1 MSNKRK
7 VLPIILLLF
16 FMLSSAGFSQY
27 REPLFKIHD
36 RGDLWETVKDNGQIG
51 GMFSPF
57 EFYPSLDWPG
67 GPSVLPTKDEQR
79 SNMQGAGLWLGGKN
93 GNGSVFFNEMGP
105 FTFADLGTFFEMT
118 EEENFIGSPDFNYQE
133 AEEKITARWIT
144 TRGIEIRRVTRAWS
158 YPAFADFIIFEYT
171 FTNTT
176 SEIFTDVYIGF
187 PYLIRPSYQD
197 ILAHGFWGDNLN
209 VDDEI
214 VGYDEARHLLYAY
227 DEAANESIPWDYGN
241 YVESRD
247 ELRSTGYAGFAPLF
261 YDAAKDG
268 SVQPKTVLYV
278 QTINNTQNLTSSSQ
292 TSDALYQILS
302 GEDTS
307 LQAPEGEV
315 LSPFMLEGF
324 GPYDL
329 AAGASVK
336 IVMVEAVNGIGLAE
350 AVKGLASQSK
360 LAAGLDS
367 LKNTIDRAALLFD
380 NNYVPTKLAPP
391 SPETEKFVLPSTQE
405 IVITWPT
412 DVEDWVDPIT
422 NSNDILRYRVYRS
435 ERSFIGPYTEIRDIR
450 LDRSSSISRYF
461 DADLNKWKY
470 KDNTVQV
477 GVGYF
482 YAVTSEDA
490 EGNESGFTNRNKKAL
505 VTATQPAENVL
516 DVSVFPNPFRLVS
529 GLPTAGEES
538 SIVFTNLPALCTI
551 RIYTINGELVRT
563 MEHDNPNSG
572 EEVWDQLSDSRQ
584 KTAAGVY
591 LYTVQSEVGNAKG
604 TLMLIK

>member
-1 MSNKRK
+1 MSNKLK
-7 VLPIILLLF
+7 IFPIIIIIVFLLSTL
-16 FMLSSAGFSQY
+16 GISQY

-57 EFYPSLDWPG
+57 EFYPSMDWPG

-79 SNMQGAGLWLGGKN
+79 SNMQGAGLWIGGKN
-93 GNGSVFFNEMGP
+93 PDGSIFFNEMGP

-133 AEEKITARWIT
+133 AEEKITAHWIT
-144 TRGIEIRRVTRAWS
+144 TRGIQVRRVSRAWS

-171 FTNTT
+171 CINTT
-176 SEIFTDVYIGF
+176 SDDLTDVFIGF

-214 VGYDEARHLLYAY
+214 VGYDEERHLLYAY
-227 DEAANESIPWDYGN
+227 DSAANESIPWDYGN

-247 ELRSTGYAGFAPLF
+247 ELRTTGYAGFAPL
-261 YDAAKDG
+261 YHDPVKDG
-268 SVQPKTVLYV
+268 SAQPKTVLYV
-278 QTINNTQNLTSSSQ
+278 QTINNSQHLTSSSQ
-292 TSDALYQILS
+292 TAGALYQILS
-302 GEDTS
+302 GGDTS

-329 AAGASVK
+329 AAGDSFKVV
-336 IVMVEAVNGIGLAE
+336 IVEAVNGIGQDE
-350 AVKGLASQSK
+350 AVKGLAAQSK
-360 LAAGLDS
+360 LPMGLDS
-367 LKNTIDRAALLFD
+367 LKNTVDRAATLFE
-380 NNYVPTKLAPP
+380 NNYVPTALAPP
-391 SPETEKFVLPSTQE
+391 SPETEKFVLPSSQE
-405 IVITWPT
+405 IVITWPP
-412 DVEDWVDPIT
+412 DMEDWVDPI
-422 NSNDILRYRVYRS
+422 SNTSDIFRYRVYRS
-435 ERSFIGPYTEIRDIR
+435 ERSFIGPYTQIRDIR
-450 LDRSSSISRYF
+450 LDRSSSYSRYF

-477 GVGYF
+477 GVGYY
-482 YAVTSEDA
+482 YAVTSED
-490 EGNESGFTNRNKKAL
+490 EDGNESGFTNRNTEAL
-505 VTATQPAENVL
+505 VTATQPAETALN
-516 DVSVFPNPFRLVS
+516 VSVFPNPFRLVS

-538 SIVFTNLPALCTI
+538 SIVFTNLPAVCTI
-551 RIYTINGELVRT
+551 RIYTMNGELVRT
-563 MEHDNPNSG
+563 LEHDNPNSG
-572 EEVWDQLSDSRQ
+572 EEVWNQLSDSRQ

-591 LYTVQSEVGNAKG
+591 LYTVESDVGSAKG

>member
-1 MSNKRK
+1 MSNKLK
-7 VLPIILLLF
+7 IFPIIIIIVFL
-16 FMLSSAGFSQY
+16 LSSLAISQY

-57 EFYPSLDWPG
+57 EFYPSMDWPG

-79 SNMQGAGLWLGGKN
+79 SNMQGAGLWIGGKN
-93 GNGSVFFNEMGP
+93 PDGSIFFNEMGP

-144 TRGIEIRRVTRAWS
+144 TRGIEIRRVSRAWS
-158 YPAFADFIIFEYT
+158 YPAFADFIIFEYICI
-171 FTNTT
+171 NTT
-176 SEIFTDVYIGF
+176 SDDLTDVFIGF

-214 VGYDEARHLLYAY
+214 VGYDEERNLLYAY
-227 DEAANESIPWDYGN
+227 DSAANESIPWDYGN

-247 ELRSTGYAGFAPLF
+247 ELRTTGYAGFAPL
-261 YDAAKDG
+261 YHDPVKDG
-268 SVQPKTVLYV
+268 SDQPKTVLYV
-278 QTINNTQNLTSSSQ
+278 QTINNSQHLTSSSQ
-292 TSDALYQILS
+292 TASALYQILS

-329 AAGASVK
+329 AAGDSFKVV
-336 IVMVEAVNGIGLAE
+336 IVEAVNGIGQDE
-350 AVKGLASQSK
+350 AVKGLAAQSK
-360 LAAGLDS
+360 LPRGLDS
-367 LKNTIDRAALLFD
+367 LKNTVDRAAVLFE
-380 NNYVPTKLAPP
+380 NNYVPTALAPP
-391 SPETEKFVLPSTQE
+391 SPETEKFVLPSSQE
-405 IVITWPT
+405 IVITWPP

-422 NSNDILRYRVYRS
+422 NTSDIFRYRVYRS
-435 ERSFIGPYTEIRDIR
+435 ERSFIGPYTQIRDIR
-450 LDRSSSISRYF
+450 LDRSSSYSRYF

-477 GVGYF
+477 GVGYY
-482 YAVTSEDA
+482 YAVTSED
-490 EGNESGFTNRNKKAL
+490 EDGNESGFTNRNTQAL
-505 VTATQPAENVL
+505 VTATQPAETALN
-516 DVSVFPNPFRLVS
+516 VSVFPNPFRLVS

-538 SIVFTNLPALCTI
+538 SIVFTNLPAICTI
-551 RIYTINGELVRT
+551 RIYTMNGELVRT
-563 MEHDNPNSG
+563 IEHNNPNSG
-572 EEVWDQLSDSRQ
+572 EEVWNQLSDSRQ

-591 LYTVQSEVGNAKG
+591 LYTVESDVGSAKG